1 MKYECKLCN
10 YVTTISSN
18 YNKHLLTKIH
28 IILTLNNNEKLN
40 KKKFS
45 EKKIK
50 QKNKYNL
57 DEKVYKCDYCNKKF
71 SKEINLKRHISTC
84 YECKKIIDEK
94 NALNMVKTQK
104 STFLHNFAHFSTS
117 LSTDKETIEKDTTAY
132 ECEFCDKIFLR
143 EFCLKRH
150 YKTCKE
156 KKRYENEM
164 QKELE
169 RKNEE
174 IKDLKE
180 DVKFHKEMNISA
192 GNLMHKQMNATILY
206 LTKTYPNAPPLEA
219 ITGLDL
225 QKHFIDQ
232 ERIKEIE
239 EYTFDEFHDFDED
252 EETKVKNEK
261 RLETEKDKMRKIEV
275 GKTITYIHYNKM
287 FVPKMVK
294 LICDIYKKNDPDKQS
309 NWVSDVSRKSYYY
322 KKKHE
327 TKKTIEKDI
336 EEDIEEDIKEEI
348 EETYEEKKN
357 MQEQIEKDLTTS
369 GWVFDPKGKEFES
382 KTIEPLMSFII
393 EYAEMYHDSLIER
406 MQKDKSINPIKT
418 AIEIGNISELLR
430 NVREKK
436 YNKEIIGNITP
447 LFHLQKK

>member
-1 MKYECKLCN
+1 MIYVCKCCF
-10 YVTTISSN
+10 YKTDRKSN
-18 YNKHLLTKIH
+18 YNKHLLSKSH
-28 IILTLNNNEKLN
+28 ILYELNYKKNHLDTEKNENEENNEN
-40 KKKFS
+40 S
-45 EKKIK
+45 
-50 QKNKYNL
+50 NYNIYRCL
-57 DEKVYKCDYCNKKF
+57 SCNKKF
-71 SKEINLKRHISTC
+71 SNINALNSHISAC

-94 NALNMVKTQK
+94 ISANTSLKT
-104 STFLHNFAHFSTS
+104 SPHFSS
-117 LSTDKETIEKDTTAY
+117 QNPPKSSQKNRYEQNEMEINMY
-132 ECEFCDKIFLR
+132 ECEYCNKTFTRSDN
-143 EFCLKRH
+143 LKRH
-150 YKTCKE
+150 QTLCKIKLIYDDNEKKE
-156 KKRYENEM
+156 KEYI

-239 EYTFDEFHDFDED
+239 DYTFDEFHDFDED

-275 GKTITYIHYNKM
+275 GKTITYIHYNKI

-322 KKKHE
+322 KKKYKIKEE
-327 TKKTIEKDI
+327 TKK
-336 EEDIEEDIKEEI
+336 
-348 EETYEEKKN
+348 EKKN

-447 LFHLQKK
+447 LFHLQKN